1 MFQQIKAALGWVGV
15 PFALLLLWL
24 GVILFISSQSRVPQL
39 PGEGILG
46 AFHVNRATV
55 GHLSLYGVLG
65 VLALWSAGRARPKW
79 GWSLLGIVAA
89 GVFGFLWGSLDEWYQ
104 GFVPGRV
111 PTLGDV
117 GLDTAGAFG
126 GSGLLYL
133 LHSLLHR
140 PVFARRK

>member
-1 MFQQIKAALGWVGV
+1 M
-15 PFALLLLWL
+15 
-24 GVILFISSQSRVPQL
+24 
-39 PGEGILG
+39 
-46 AFHVNRATV
+46 
-55 GHLSLYGVLG
+55 LG